1 MRLTLRTALIF
12 ALAGASFFA
21 GSPAGANRIDSGG
34 PNGSASMKEPFNGAI
49 GLQLYSLRDQF
60 EKDVKWTLDL
70 ISSMGIENVELAG
83 TYGMAPEKFREM
95 LAAKGLKLVSAHF
108 AFESWRDRLDEV
120 LRDAKT
126 LGVEY
131 VGCAWIPHQGAFG
144 DKECAEAVEVFNRA
158 GKAAAAQRL
167 KFFYHTHGY
176 EFQPRANGTL
186 FDRLMAETKPEYVQF
201 QMDVFWIVHAGQDPV
216 KLFEKYGRRFSS
228 MHLKDMKKGTPTG
241 LLTGQSDVSN
251 NVVLGTGV
259 MDWPSILKAAKK
271 AKVKWYFIEDES
283 PSVVEQI
290 PKTLRFLQDIEF

>member
-1 MRLTLRTALIF
+1 MRIL
-12 ALAGASFFA
+12 ALAGASILA
-21 GSPAGANRIDSGG
+21 GPQAAARLIDPERPISLV
-34 PNGSASMKEPFNGAI
+34 PMKQTFNGAV

-60 EKDVKWTLDL
+60 ARDVKWTLDL

-83 TYGMAPEKFREM
+83 TYGMPPEKFREM
-95 LAAKGLKLVSAHF
+95 LAAKGLKPVSAHF
-108 AFESWRDRLDEV
+108 GFESWRDRLDEV
-120 LRDAKT
+120 LREAKT

-131 VGCAWIPHQGAFG
+131 VGCAWIPHQATFG
-144 DKECAEAVEVFNRA
+144 DKECGDAVEVFNRA
-158 GKAAAAQRL
+158 GKAAAAQGL

-259 MDWPSILKAAKK
+259 MDWPAILKAAKK

-283 PSVVEQI
+283 PSVIEQL
-290 PKTLRFLQDIEF
+290 PKTLRFLQDVEF